1 MSRWCTVEICNAQF
15 GVDVSRV
22 LEVVRDAPVER
33 IPLAPN
39 GVRGL
44 VNLRGQLVCAIDV
57 AHLLGRSVATQGGA
71 SSAVVVSVSGET
83 MALCVDIVGDVTSV
97 GDAERRET
105 PGGVE
110 DTIAQVSPAVALA
123 ANALIAELDVDAL
136 VARVGRRR

>member
-1 MSRWCTVEICNAQF
+1 MSRWCTVEIRDAQF

-22 LEVVRDAPVER
+22 LEVVRDARVER
-33 IPLAPN
+33 VPLAPN

-57 AHLLGRSVATQGGA
+57 AHLLGRADAAQGGT
-71 SSAVVVSVSGET
+71 SCAVVVSVQGET
-83 MALCVDIVGDVTSV
+83 MALCVDLVGDVASV
-97 GDAERRET
+97 DDAERRAT

-123 ANALIAELDVDAL
+123 ADALIAELDVDAL